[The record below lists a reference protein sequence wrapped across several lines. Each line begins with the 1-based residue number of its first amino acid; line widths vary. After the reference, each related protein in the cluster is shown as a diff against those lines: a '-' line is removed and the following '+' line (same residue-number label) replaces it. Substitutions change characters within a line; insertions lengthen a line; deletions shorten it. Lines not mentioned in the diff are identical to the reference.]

1 MKLIIYLY
9 IILFVDPSYGEIY
22 QWRDS
27 SGRTHF
33 SDNPPKEELTEVN
46 ILEVD
51 SSREKILFNQLKKD
65 EGKRVLK
72 SVANGEFYQYVPKN
86 IDKAFA
92 VVVVNHG
99 MFASDETA
107 KESAYNTSRR
117 WQRFSEK
124 IGAIIIAPIFDNYR
138 YAVTSEGPQK
148 WGYRGLF
155 GRKQGA
161 DIFLNEIIFHYQ
173 RANQFYD
180 GKIFLSGHSAGAQ
193 FANRYL
199 VRHPNK
205 VHAAA
210 FSAPAWFALPTHQF
224 PWPNGMKKRHRVI
237 RWPGETMDKVIDI
250 RPNPKGWLKASQL
263 PVTVIVGENDIKKIR
278 HVDSMGGDTHVDRAV
293 FWVDSMNEYAKKNG
307 REGQVKLKIV
317 ADVGHNFGKLA
328 AVCQDAMKS
337 QIESHLFNE
346 IQRINKHNK
355 SMQANADAS
364 VY

>member
-1 MKLIIYLY
+1 MKIIILLY
-9 IILFVDPSYGEIY
+9 IILFVDVTYGEIY

-46 ILEVD
+46 RFEVD
-51 SSREKILFNQLKKD
+51 DTREKFLFNQLKRD
-65 EGKRVLK
+65 EEKRVLK
-72 SVANGEFYQYVPKN
+72 SVVNGEFYQYVPEN

-117 WQRFSEK
+117 WQRFSEET
-124 IGAIIIAPIFDNYR
+124 GAIIIAPIFDNYR
-138 YAVTSEGPQK
+138 YAVTTEGPQR

-155 GRKQGA
+155 GRQQGA
-161 DIFLNEIIFHYQ
+161 DVFLNEIISHYQ
-173 RANQFYD
+173 RANKFYD
-180 GKIFLSGHSAGAQ
+180 GKIFLSGYSAGAQ

-205 VHAAA
+205 IHAAA
-210 FSAPAWFALPTHQF
+210 FSAPAWFALPSYQF

-237 RWPGETMDKVIDI
+237 RWPGESMDKVIDI

-263 PVTVIVGENDIKKIR
+263 PVTVIVGENDVKKIR
-278 HVDSMGGDTHVDRAV
+278 HVDNVGGDTHVDRAV
-293 FWVDSMNEYAKKNG
+293 FWVKSMNEYAKKNG
-307 REGQVKLKIV
+307 LEGHVKLKIV

-337 QIESHLFNE
+337 QIESHIFNE
-346 IQRINKHNK
+346 GQRINRQNK
-355 SMQANADAS
+355 
-364 VY
+364 